1 MKRPEDLAHRPPV
14 HARRCWLRQL
24 QLGGSSPVVAPI
36 FAGAMFEWILP
47 MLPVNTPRHR
57 ALALD

>member
-1 MKRPEDLAHRPPV
+1 
-14 HARRCWLRQL
+14 
-24 QLGGSSPVVAPI
+24 VVAPI